1 MCGGRVVDDFCAPAG
16 GANTTMITDAH
27 GFPAGF
33 RRGFCFADSKHR
45 DSAAQR
51 YLQRKI
57 DLHNASHVGH
67 NPTPSLEKLRAL
79 ADGAYQDRKQRMAN
93 AWRRPV

>member
-1 MCGGRVVDDFCAPAG
+1 MDAMRAPAVVVD
-16 GANTTMITDAH
+16 AH
-27 GFPAGF
+27 SFPAGF

-45 DSAAQR
+45 DAAAQR

-57 DLHNASHVGH
+57 DLHNASHVDH

-79 ADGAYQDRKQRMAN
+79 ADGAYEDRKQRMAN
-93 AWRRPV
+93 AWRN